1 MKKEESADE
10 KKDDSFDAD
19 SYEFSAYL
27 NKPAAADTKP
37 ERKRSRSKSRGRRSS
52 SRDKKYRSGATWWI
66 LGGGG
71 FLFVSNTQH

>member
-1 MKKEESADE
+1 MKKENPDDE

-66 LGGGG
+66 LVGGGG
-71 FLFVSNTQH
+71 